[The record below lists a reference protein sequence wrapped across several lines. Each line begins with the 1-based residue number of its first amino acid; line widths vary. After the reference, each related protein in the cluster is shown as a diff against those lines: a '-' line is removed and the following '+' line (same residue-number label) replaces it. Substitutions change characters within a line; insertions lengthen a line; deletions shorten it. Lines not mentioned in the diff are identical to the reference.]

1 MKAIGSKRSKRSM
14 TSQRSTGL
22 AAAFAACVAASSLAL
37 TAGPALAASPTTTGA
52 LRAEAPL
59 SEALEARE
67 NLLAHHLRCVV
78 CQNQTVAE
86 SNAPLAA
93 DMRQVIRE
101 QLRAGR
107 ADAEIVA
114 FFEQRYGAFVRYSPP
129 WQPSTWL
136 LWTGPFLV
144 LLVGL
149 AGLALALRRRGAF
162 DPSLDVDDPR
172 DDEPP
177 DADLLEQGPSR

>member
-1 MKAIGSKRSKRSM
+1 MSRSPRALLIAMAMAMGAAIGAGGSAM
-14 TSQRSTGL
+14 
-22 AAAFAACVAASSLAL
+22 AAATAAEV
-37 TAGPALAASPTTTGA
+37 
-52 LRAEAPL
+52 PL
-59 SEALEARE
+59 SEILEARE
-67 NLLAHHLRCVV
+67 TVLAHHLRCVV

-107 ADAEIVA
+107 GDDEIVA

-144 LLVGL
+144 LIGGLGGL
-149 AGLALALRRRGAF
+149 AMALRRRGAF
-162 DPSLDVDDPR
+162 DASLDL
-172 DDEPP
+172 DDESP
-177 DADLLEQGPSR
+177 DDLSAGDIPLDDAPLDDSAPVPGLKEGSPR

>member
-1 MKAIGSKRSKRSM
+1 MKAIGLMKRPRSM
-14 TSQRSTGL
+14 SL
-22 AAAFAACVAASSLAL
+22 AAAFAVSSWLAL
-37 TAGPALAASPTTTGA
+37 TPMPAAAANPTA
-52 LRAEAPL
+52 AEAPP
-59 SEALEARE
+59 SEVLEARE
-67 NLLAHHLRCVV
+67 SLLAHHLRCVV

-107 ADAEIVA
+107 ADDEIVA

-144 LLVGL
+144 LIVGL
-149 AGLALALRRRGAF
+149 TGLALALRRRGAF
-162 DPSLDVDDPR
+162 DPSLDVDDAR
-172 DDEPP
+172 EDEPSV
-177 DADLLEQGPSR
+177 DDLLEQGPSR